1 LIVQVINPSLK
12 SSLNTYKNYFDSSDV
27 SFLNHSLIRL
37 KDLSSQDS
45 LFLKEILQKEKV
57 KFKELTTSDKNN
69 LYILTYLSDFLKII
83 ERLKE
88 SYLQKIESAIGNYVN
103 YDNLKYEIHSRKFSI
118 AKSYVMGILN
128 VTPDSFS
135 DGGLYAERESAVKHA
150 LQMLDEEADFID
162 VGGESTRPGSES
174 VSEKEEITRVVPVIE
189 EILKLRPEAII
200 SIDTHKAKVAE
211 ESLKAGA
218 KIVNDI
224 SGGTFQPE
232 IFDVIKDFNAS
243 IIIMH
248 IKGTPKNMQVNPHY
262 DNLIEEIYDFLYLQ
276 TEKAASKGIKNIV
289 IDPGIGFGKRL
300 INDNLEIIERLED
313 FKSLGY
319 PILIGLSR
327 KSFLGK
333 ILNLEVGD
341 REMPSA
347 IMESIAVKNGA
358 RIIRTHN
365 VKNGVQVR
373 ELLNKINTNV

>member
-1 LIVQVINPSLK
+1 LIVQIINPSLK
-12 SSLNTYKNYFDSSDV
+12 SSLNIYKNYFDSSGI
-27 SFLNHSLIRL
+27 SFLNHSLIRTGG
-37 KDLSSQDS
+37 LSSQDS
-45 LFLKEILQKEKV
+45 HSLSELLQKEKV
-57 KFKELTTSDKNN
+57 EFKEQNTGDKNN
-69 LYILTYLSDFLKII
+69 LYILTCLPDFLKII
-83 ERLKE
+83 EGQEK
-88 SYLQKIESAIGNYVN
+88 SYLQKIQSTISNYIN
-103 YDNLKYEIHSRKFSI
+103 YDSIEYKIHNKKFSFN
-118 AKSYVMGILN
+118 KSYVMGILN

-135 DGGLYAERESAVKHA
+135 DGGLYAERGSAVKHA
-150 LQMLDEEADFID
+150 LQMLDEGADFID

-174 VSEKEEITRVVPVIE
+174 VSEKEELARVVPIIE
-189 EILKLRPEAII
+189 EILKIRPEAII
-200 SIDTHKAKVAE
+200 SIDTYKAKVAE

-232 IFDVIKDFNAS
+232 IFDVVKEFDSS

-262 DNLIEEIYDFLYLQ
+262 DNLIEEIYNFLYRQ
-276 TEKAASKGIKNIV
+276 TEAAVSKGIKNIL

-313 FKSLGY
+313 FKSLCY
-319 PILIGLSR
+319 PILIGLSK

-333 ILNLEVGD
+333 MLNLEVGE
-341 REMPSA
+341 RELPSA
-347 IMESIAVKNGA
+347 VIESIAVKNGA

-365 VKNGVQVR
+365 VKNGVQVC